1 MHRSHACSCTYR
13 WHRSQSSRSALC
25 ERNGSKTPFAMQH
38 KSEAIRWKSKAHCQ
52 LVGSGLKQAH
62 SCMANLHHNG
72 KGVFNLLAIRE
83 CGATFLASL
92 AQTSLSPTNNLCRK
106 MPRERQQ
113 EGKQKRPFVKL
124 QETEK
129 LDFFSRRGSHL
140 CIHPLKVPLNKNGG
154 EQMSLSSLLRRR
166 YCRSKKVCRL
176 FTGLQTRQGG
186 CFQRCPMLLHG
197 TNVITTNG

>member
-1 MHRSHACSCTYR
+1 MDRKPHLQCSTNPKQSGGNQRHIVNWLDQDLNRPIAVWQTCTTTAR
-13 WHRSQSSRSALC
+13 VFSIFSQY
-25 ERNGSKTPFAMQH
+25 E
-38 KSEAIRWKSKAHCQ
+38 
-52 LVGSGLKQAH
+52 
-62 SCMANLHHNG
+62 
-72 KGVFNLLAIRE
+72 E
-83 CGATFLASL
+83 CVATFLASL